1 MASGVGNKLLDLV
14 TVVIPTR
21 DEVEG
26 IGLVLDELIGVGVP
40 RDRIL
45 VVDGGSTDGTVDV
58 VLRYGVRVVQQEGR
72 GGKAMAIW
80 TALKYVSTPYM
91 LVMDGDYSYPAKHVL
106 ELVEEIVRTGGAD
119 EVISVR
125 RPLPGSQRLIYR
137 FGNWL
142 LTRVFNLLFDT
153 RLHDVLSGM
162 YVVRVEALRDAV
174 AEVGGFSIEA
184 HIAAHMVS
192 TGRVIREIPIEYRR
206 RVGKKKLG
214 VKDGLAIFGDMVRLT
229 TRYNPHANPI
239 PNRRITTHTGL
250 ALGAYVGY
258 WYLFYGIKYY
268 LKGLVAIM
276 LTLIGLQFLGMAAMA
291 IYMKRM
297 EYRLRKA
304 IESLRRD

>member
-229 TRYNPHANPI
+229 TRYNPMLI
-239 PNRRITTHTGL
+239 
-250 ALGAYVGY
+250 
-258 WYLFYGIKYY
+258 LF
-268 LKGLVAIM
+268 
-276 LTLIGLQFLGMAAMA
+276 LIGALLLIPG
-291 IYMKRM
+291 
-297 EYRLRKA
+297 
-304 IESLRRD
+304 SP